1 VTQHQDLSFALA
13 RVISCDPEQSA
24 EDEVTE
30 GEEHRRMIL
39 SLWPLG
45 GTMVSDPFTSATACT
60 ADAVPDARWA
70 SITRDGSTATT
81 RRSVGS
87 YEPVP
92 APTLTTDSASPSALK
107 MKSAIR
113 GSGRREAE

>member
-39 SLWPLG
+39 SPWPLG
-45 GTMVSDPFTSATACT
+45 GTMVSDPFRSTPTPKANRIGAAQTAQGVGASLWRDAWIAMSYDEVGQTST
-60 ADAVPDARWA
+60 
-70 SITRDGSTATT
+70 
-81 RRSVGS
+81 
-87 YEPVP
+87 
-92 APTLTTDSASPSALK
+92 
-107 MKSAIR
+107 
-113 GSGRREAE
+113 